1 MALRGFD
8 AALVHIA
15 VREHHALL
23 AVRQRRR
30 RRRRRALLRGGRREL
45 RALASGCKQGK
56 GEQGVGCELGGSI

>member
-30 RRRRRALLRGGRREL
+30 HRRRRVLLRGGRREL
-45 RALASGCKQGK
+45 RARVGVQTGWQGV
-56 GEQGVGCELGGSI
+56 QGVGYELGGSI